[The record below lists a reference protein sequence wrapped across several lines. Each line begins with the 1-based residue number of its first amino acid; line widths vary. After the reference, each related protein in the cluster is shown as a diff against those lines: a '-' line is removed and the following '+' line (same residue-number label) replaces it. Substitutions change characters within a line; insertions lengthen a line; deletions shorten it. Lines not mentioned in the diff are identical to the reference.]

1 MRLQELEYAEKTSS
15 GATEFQVGD
24 CVLVRE
30 KRPRDKLENRWE
42 KDLYR
47 VKRQVS
53 PEGPA
58 YEVQPERKE
67 NAPTR
72 TLHQNMLRP
81 CLSKN
86 PVQVE
91 EESETLETIHT
102 SVEEEK
108 EEEGDELSPGAPKG
122 LKSGNSGSSMT
133 PPLRSDSAPQEDF
146 TTSNLRRSKR
156 TMAGKPPIIMI
167 KNILSGNKPH
177 RRRKDSHA
185 FLKEPRPC
193 NGEQKESR
201 EEDLANGPSCVS
213 GLELSGLSPLFLG
226 EEISDRSRPGHLTDG
241 GEADIKGTERKKTG
255 LLAGNL
261 CMETE
266 TVDSL
271 PTDLCQLAV
280 SLHPVNNPAQTEAA
294 LHSQTSA
301 LFCDRDRVYET
312 VDYWRSPSIPDLPVD
327 MMVPNAALQQVKE
340 FLESNSIDY
349 SIMIEDVQ
357 AILDQEQ
364 EEMRSAKFRERS
376 INSFIY
382 STYHTIE
389 EIYSWIDSLV
399 TEYPQLVR
407 KIDIGQSYEGRPI
420 YALKFSTGGNKPAIW
435 IDTGIHSREWITQ
448 ATGVWT
454 AKKIASSYGVDSS
467 LTDILNHFDIFLEI
481 VTNPD
486 GYAYTHSTNRMWRK
500 TRSINV
506 GSSCIGVDPNR
517 NWNAGFGGTKLD

>member
-1 MRLQELEYAEKTSS
+1 MKILIVFTIFFAAACSQKTFVGDQVLRAYVKDETQLDILRELEAMK
-15 GATEFQVGD
+15 
-24 CVLVRE
+24 
-30 KRPRDKLENRWE
+30 
-42 KDLYR
+42 
-47 VKRQVS
+47 
-53 PEGPA
+53 
-58 YEVQPERKE
+58 
-67 NAPTR
+67 
-72 TLHQNMLRP
+72 
-81 CLSKN
+81 
-86 PVQVE
+86 
-91 EESETLETIHT
+91 
-102 SVEEEK
+102 
-108 EEEGDELSPGAPKG
+108 
-122 LKSGNSGSSMT
+122 
-133 PPLRSDSAPQEDF
+133 
-146 TTSNLRRSKR
+146 
-156 TMAGKPPIIMI
+156 
-167 KNILSGNKPH
+167 
-177 RRRKDSHA
+177 
-185 FLKEPRPC
+185 
-193 NGEQKESR
+193 
-201 EEDLANGPSCVS
+201 
-213 GLELSGLSPLFLG
+213 
-226 EEISDRSRPGHLTDG
+226 HL
-241 GEADIKGTERKKTG
+241 
-255 LLAGNL
+255 
-261 CMETE
+261 
-266 TVDSL
+266 
-271 PTDLCQLAV
+271 Q
-280 SLHPVNNPAQTEAA
+280 
-294 LHSQTSA
+294 
-301 LFCDRDRVYET
+301 

-327 MMVPNAALQQVKE
+327 MMVPNATLQQVKE

-357 AILDQEQ
+357 AIMDQEQ
-364 EEMRSAKFRERS
+364 EEMRSAKFRGRS

-517 NWNAGFGGTKLD
+517 NWNAGFGGPGSSSNPCAETYHGAHPHSEPEVNSVADFILAHGNVKAMLTIHSYSQMLLFPYGYTTNLAPDHEELMELAKQTAVSLASLHGTRYTYGTTIATIYRADGTTTDWAYNNGIKYSYTFELRDTGKYGFLLPAEQIVPTAEETWLALMTIMEHVKNHPY

>member
-1 MRLQELEYAEKTSS
+1 MKILIVFTIFFAAACSQKTFVGDQVLRAYVKDEAQLDILRELEAMK
-15 GATEFQVGD
+15 
-24 CVLVRE
+24 
-30 KRPRDKLENRWE
+30 
-42 KDLYR
+42 
-47 VKRQVS
+47 
-53 PEGPA
+53 
-58 YEVQPERKE
+58 
-67 NAPTR
+67 
-72 TLHQNMLRP
+72 
-81 CLSKN
+81 
-86 PVQVE
+86 
-91 EESETLETIHT
+91 
-102 SVEEEK
+102 
-108 EEEGDELSPGAPKG
+108 
-122 LKSGNSGSSMT
+122 
-133 PPLRSDSAPQEDF
+133 
-146 TTSNLRRSKR
+146 
-156 TMAGKPPIIMI
+156 
-167 KNILSGNKPH
+167 
-177 RRRKDSHA
+177 
-185 FLKEPRPC
+185 
-193 NGEQKESR
+193 
-201 EEDLANGPSCVS
+201 
-213 GLELSGLSPLFLG
+213 
-226 EEISDRSRPGHLTDG
+226 HL
-241 GEADIKGTERKKTG
+241 
-255 LLAGNL
+255 
-261 CMETE
+261 
-266 TVDSL
+266 
-271 PTDLCQLAV
+271 Q
-280 SLHPVNNPAQTEAA
+280 
-294 LHSQTSA
+294 
-301 LFCDRDRVYET
+301 

-327 MMVPNAALQQVKE
+327 MMVPNAALHQVKE

-454 AKKIASSYGVDSS
+454 AKKIASSYGIDSS

-517 NWNAGFGGTKLD
+517 NWNAGFGGPGSSSNPCDETYHGAHPHSEPEVNSVADFILAHGNVKAMLTIHSYSQMLLFPYGYTTNLAPDHEELMELAKQTSASLASLHGTQYTYGTTIATIYRADGTTTDWAYNNGIKYSYTFELRDTGKYGFLLPAEQIVPTAEETWLALMTIMEHVKNHPY

>member
-1 MRLQELEYAEKTSS
+1 MKHLQ
-15 GATEFQVGD
+15 
-24 CVLVRE
+24 
-30 KRPRDKLENRWE
+30 
-42 KDLYR
+42 
-47 VKRQVS
+47 
-53 PEGPA
+53 
-58 YEVQPERKE
+58 
-67 NAPTR
+67 
-72 TLHQNMLRP
+72 
-81 CLSKN
+81 
-86 PVQVE
+86 
-91 EESETLETIHT
+91 
-102 SVEEEK
+102 
-108 EEEGDELSPGAPKG
+108 
-122 LKSGNSGSSMT
+122 
-133 PPLRSDSAPQEDF
+133 
-146 TTSNLRRSKR
+146 
-156 TMAGKPPIIMI
+156 
-167 KNILSGNKPH
+167 
-177 RRRKDSHA
+177 
-185 FLKEPRPC
+185 
-193 NGEQKESR
+193 
-201 EEDLANGPSCVS
+201 
-213 GLELSGLSPLFLG
+213 
-226 EEISDRSRPGHLTDG
+226 
-241 GEADIKGTERKKTG
+241 
-255 LLAGNL
+255 
-261 CMETE
+261 
-266 TVDSL
+266 
-271 PTDLCQLAV
+271 
-280 SLHPVNNPAQTEAA
+280 
-294 LHSQTSA
+294 
-301 LFCDRDRVYET
+301 

-327 MMVPNAALQQVKE
+327 MMVPNAALHQVKE

-454 AKKIASSYGVDSS
+454 AKKIASSYGIDSS

-517 NWNAGFGGTKLD
+517 NWNAGFGGPGSSSNPCDETYHGAHPHSEPEVNSVADFILAHGNVKAMLTIHSYSQMLLFPYGYTTNLAPDHEELMELAKQTSASLASLHGTQYTYGTTIATIYRADGTTTDWAYNNGIKYSYTFELRDTGKYGFLLPAEQIVPTAEETWLALMTIMEHVKNHPY